1 MGRRFRKGWRGGGGA
16 LALLAA
22 LALVLANAIV
32 PHAARAAAPA
42 DPLAVLLDIC
52 TAAGPSTDGTAD
64 DPAPTRDRH
73 GCAACLLVSGAA
85 PAPSAPALPLPR
97 TRPVRTPAGPVPFP
111 CRPARRRLRPPPTAP
126 PSRT

>member
-1 MGRRFRKGWRGGGGA
+1 MGGRFRQAWHRGGRA
-16 LALLAA
+16 SALLAA

-32 PHAARAAAPA
+32 PGAARAATPA

-52 TAAGPSTDGTAD
+52 TAAGPSTEGAAD

-97 TRPVRTPAGPVPFP
+97 TRPVRAVAGPVPFP
-111 CRPARRRLRPPPTAP
+111 SRPARRRLRPPPTAP
-126 PSRT
+126 PSRI